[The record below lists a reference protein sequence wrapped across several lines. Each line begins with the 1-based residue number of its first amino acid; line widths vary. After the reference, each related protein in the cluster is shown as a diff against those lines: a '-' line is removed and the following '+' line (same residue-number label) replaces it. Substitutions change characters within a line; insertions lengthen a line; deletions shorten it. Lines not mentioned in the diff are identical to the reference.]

1 MALHSFAVVVVV
13 VALVSCL
20 LAPPA
25 VEASS
30 INISTY
36 WGTDARDGDHLKN
49 ACNASLYSIVNI
61 GFVDRFRYDW
71 PPRLNIQQCN
81 ASEGKCKYLGPEI
94 EECQKNGVKVLISIG
109 GPGGDYDLPSSGYA
123 KMLAEYLWN
132 AYLGGNKSSV
142 DRPFGDAILNG
153 VDFFIQAGSGL
164 HWDVLAKALTI
175 LSYGTQMELS
185 ATPKCKYPD
194 KYLDA
199 AIQTGLFDY
208 AQVRFYDE
216 VDCQYNGSFDG
227 MITAWDEWAVEAKVD
242 KIFGGVTANENDP
255 GYVDPNLLVNG
266 PFLQHIKTSP
276 KFGGVMVWYVYTDH
290 QSGYSAKIKDVNSAI
305 QTAPSGV
312 EVE

>member
-36 WGTDARDGDHLKN
+36 WGTDARDGGLKN
-49 ACNASLYSIVNI
+49 ACDTSLYSIVNI
-61 GFVDRFRYDW
+61 GFVDRFGYDW
-71 PPRLNIQQCN
+71 PPKLNIHTCN
-81 ASEGKCKYLGPEI
+81 ASEDGCRNVSAEI
-94 EECQKNGVKVLISIG
+94 EYCQKNGVKVLISIG
-109 GPGGDYDLPSSGYA
+109 GPGGDYNLPSSGYA
-123 KMLAEYLWN
+123 KMFAEYLWN

-175 LSYGTQMELS
+175 LSNGTQMELS

-216 VDCQYNGSFDG
+216 DDCQYNGSFDG
-227 MITAWDEWAVEAKVD
+227 MITAWDEWEVEAKVD
-242 KIFGGVTANENDP
+242 KIFVGVTANEYDP
-255 GYVDPNLLVNG
+255 GYVDPYLLVYG
-266 PFLQHIKTSP
+266 PFLQHIMTSP
-276 KFGGVMVWYVYTDH
+276 KFGGVMVWYVYTDL
-290 QSGYSAKIKDVNSAI
+290 QSRYSAKIKDVNSAI